1 MDEKVDYFK
10 ILEEKL
16 EQKSRIFLGALLVGF
31 VFLSATTLYALIIS
45 ASLFEIVLN
54 VLSIIFLGQFLLMLL
69 RVIRAKKGTKS

>member
-16 EQKSRIFLGALLVGF
+16 EQKGWIFIGALLVGC

-54 VLSIIFLGQFLLMLL
+54 VLSILFLGQFALMLL